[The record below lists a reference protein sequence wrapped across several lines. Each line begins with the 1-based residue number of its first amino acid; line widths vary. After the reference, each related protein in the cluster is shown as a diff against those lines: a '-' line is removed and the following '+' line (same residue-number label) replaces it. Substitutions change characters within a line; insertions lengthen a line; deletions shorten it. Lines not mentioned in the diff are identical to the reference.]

1 MILPECIHKVK
12 AGSNRIPAT
21 LLKRA
26 GDLLVVSCMDRVET
40 GMFGMDGMQA
50 KRVSASNDAGLF
62 SQDRNRR
69 HGVLTND
76 NV

>member
-1 MILPECIHKVK
+1 
-12 AGSNRIPAT
+12 
-21 LLKRA
+21 
-26 GDLLVVSCMDRVET
+26 
-40 GMFGMDGMQA
+40 MFGMDAMQA
-50 KRVSASNDAGLF
+50 KRVSAPNDAGLF